1 MLEVEVHPKFTLH
14 QHFIAILLVVLL
26 CWNWF
31 ISLCCF
37 CGLWIST
44 VLLYLASCMEALSIS
59 INRRFYHDEDQLAFG
74 MCLVLF
80 TFLFIYF
87 VFQDLEIAADFN
99 VTVTMMELFDKLEQ
113 TNHVRVSASP
123 PFHLGSCWLFLC
135 LLSTWT
141 WMSLMADVIRSV
153 CCS

>member
-1 MLEVEVHPKFTLH
+1 MRDKVTRLCPQTTTFKEKGEPTTLPLG
-14 QHFIAILLVVLL
+14 QTSSCLRGG
-26 CWNWF
+26 
-31 ISLCCF
+31 
-37 CGLWIST
+37 GLR
-44 VLLYLASCMEALSIS
+44 YLMH
-59 INRRFYHDEDQLAFG
+59 RRFYHDEDQLAFG

-123 PFHLGSCWLFLC
+123 PFHLGSCYFFACFPLEHEC
-135 LLSTWT
+135 L
-141 WMSLMADVIRSV
+141 
-153 CCS
+153 

>member
-1 MLEVEVHPKFTLH
+1 
-14 QHFIAILLVVLL
+14 
-26 CWNWF
+26 
-31 ISLCCF
+31 
-37 CGLWIST
+37 
-44 VLLYLASCMEALSIS
+44 MEALSIS

-123 PFHLGSCWLFLC
+123 P
-135 LLSTWT
+135 LSF
-141 WMSLMADVIRSV
+141 R
-153 CCS
+153 